1 MTRKIHLSLTA
12 SLILL
17 SLALAACAGP
27 APTSPPA
34 ASGTFGYE
42 DLVEALEETGAQ
54 VQPGIT
60 IEQDFFPVGAQVI
73 TINGQDV
80 QVFEFDSPA
89 SRQAA
94 EATIQGNGFIIG
106 TMSIDW
112 ISTPYFFSRDRLIV
126 LYVGTDQSTLET
138 LTGILGPALTGPEAG

>member
-1 MTRKIHLSLTA
+1 MTRIIHLSLTS

-34 ASGTFGYE
+34 TGGTFGYE
-42 DLVEALEETGAQ
+42 DLVAALEESGAE
-54 VQPGIT
+54 VQPGVM

-80 QVFEFDSPA
+80 QVFEFDTQTG
-89 SRQAA
+89 RQAA
-94 EATIQGNGFIIG
+94 EATIQGNGYIIG

-126 LYVGTDQSTLET
+126 LYVGTDQSKLET

>member
-1 MTRKIHLSLTA
+1 MTRTIHLRLIA
-12 SLILL
+12 SLIFL

-34 ASGTFGYE
+34 AGGTFAYG
-42 DLVEALEETGAQ
+42 DLVEALEQAGAE
-54 VQPGIT
+54 VEPGIT

-80 QVFEFDSPA
+80 QVFEFDSQVN
-89 SRQAA
+89 RQAA
-94 EATIQGNGFIIG
+94 EATIQGNGYIIG
-106 TMSIDW
+106 TMAIDW

-126 LYVGTDQSTLET
+126 LYVGTDESTVET
-138 LTGILGPALTGPEAG
+138 LTGVLGPALTGPEAG